1 MPNIIYENHSHK
13 DPNFP
18 IIFHLN
24 HLTELNDHFLMHYHE
39 SIELL
44 FFLEGNGLVSCETNQ
59 LEVAPN
65 ELVIINSNQL
75 HAIYSLSSSLKYY
88 CLIIDKS
95 FCESF
100 SLLIGELF
108 LHNHIKDP
116 SFKTIFSSI
125 AQELS
130 LANPYYKSMIKTYAI
145 HLLIDL
151 CREYTIT
158 SPPPY
163 TPSSYSKVLMV
174 KKSIAYIKKKFLS
187 HFSIDDICEDIGIS
201 KYYLCRIFKE
211 ITGQTLLDY
220 TNLLRCEYARKL
232 LYLGTYNVS
241 EVALQSGFNNLS
253 YFSKTYKK
261 YMGKLPS
268 AETIPKKNSL

>member
-1 MPNIIYENHSHK
+1 MPNIIYENHNHE

-39 SIELL
+39 NIELL
-44 FFLEGNGLVSCETNQ
+44 FFLEGKGLVSCETNQ
-59 LEVAPN
+59 LEVTAN
-65 ELVIINSNQL
+65 ELVIINSNHL
-75 HAIYSLSSSLKYY
+75 HSIYSLSPSLKYY

-100 SLLIGELF
+100 NLPIGELL
-108 LHNHIKDP
+108 LHNHIKDS
-116 SFKTIFSSI
+116 SFKTVFSSI

-130 LANPYYKSMIKTYAI
+130 LAKPYYKSLIKTYAI
-145 HLLIDL
+145 HLLIGL
-151 CREYTIT
+151 CREYTLT
-158 SPPPY
+158 STQPY
-163 TPSSYSKVLMV
+163 SPSSYSKVIMV
-174 KKSIAYIKKKFLS
+174 KKSIAYIKKNFLL

-220 TNLLRCEYARKL
+220 INFLRCEYARKL
-232 LYLGTYNVS
+232 LYLGIYNVS

-261 YMGKLPS
+261 YMGRLPS
-268 AETIPKKNSL
+268 AETLPKNSL